1 MKKDGVTKDTVVVV
15 NDSEKAER
23 RAMGKTKKVKKE
35 RNFSLF
41 EYQIKFL
48 KILKLLTGRKIAT
61 ADKCS
66 GLPTATLSSM
76 SKGSCAGDAII

>member
-1 MKKDGVTKDTVVVV
+1 MREKSKKR
-15 NDSEKAER
+15 EK
-23 RAMGKTKKVKKE
+23 
-35 RNFSLF
+35 FLSLF

-76 SKGSCAGDAII
+76 SKGSCAGAAITEKGNSELRRWAVCL